1 MEARKACLA
10 RAVPTVRRLWC
21 DSCTFKALAT
31 DGLKGGGGRKEVG
44 PDLLLSPRKSQR
56 CSRDPFGSAAPALN
70 IWLCEGPGNHRKWH
84 GLLDGHLMAQSVAE
98 PGAVRTARAA
108 WLQFC
113 FGSCPPLAL
122 RACPW
127 AKATWRKPPGAV
139 ATQNGPENKGAGSSH
154 GEFQLCPPLAGLL
167 GPVPSTIY
175 TSRTSTS
182 RCNPKSP
189 FRLAEALA

>member
-44 PDLLLSPRKSQR
+44 PDLLLSPWKSQR

-70 IWLCEGPGNHRKWH
+70 IWLREGPGNHRKWH

-98 PGAVRTARAA
+98 PGAVGTARAA

-113 FGSCPPLAL
+113 FGSCPPLLLSEPVHGQKQHGGNHQVLLLLKMAL
-122 RACPW
+122 RI
-127 AKATWRKPPGAV
+127 RGQAV
-139 ATQNGPENKGAGSSH
+139 HMASFSSA
-154 GEFQLCPPLAGLL
+154 PL
-167 GPVPSTIY
+167 
-175 TSRTSTS
+175 
-182 RCNPKSP
+182 
-189 FRLAEALA
+189 